1 MDLPN
6 HVAIIPDGNRRWA
19 KAHRLNPWQGHQA
32 GTERFW
38 DIAET
43 CIQKGINYLTF
54 WAASYDN
61 LNKRSKLEIRFL
73 FKILQHELAKPELL
87 AKLKKYRT
95 RVRIIGEW
103 QSVIKDTKLLA
114 TLEKLERET
123 QHFTDHHLTILF
135 AYDGQREMTSAL
147 ESMRKSSEKITTKQ
161 IRENLWT
168 SMLPDVDY
176 VIRTGGEPHWS
187 AGFMMWLIANSQFY
201 FTDTLWPAFTPA
213 KLSTALA
220 DYAQR
225 DRRFGT

>member
-1 MDLPN
+1 MDFPN
-6 HVAIIPDGNRRWA
+6 HIAIIPDGNRRWA
-19 KAHRLNPWQGHQA
+19 KAHRLNPWEGHQA
-32 GTERFW
+32 GVQQFW
-38 DIAET
+38 DIAEA
-43 CIQKGINYLTF
+43 CLNKDIKYLTF

-87 AKLKKYRT
+87 EKLKKYRT

-103 QSVIKDTKLLA
+103 QTIIKDKKLLA
-114 TLEKLERET
+114 TLEKLEQET
-123 QHFTDHHLTILF
+123 ERFTDHHLTILF

-147 ESMRKSSEKITTKQ
+147 EKLRKSSEKVSTKQ

-201 FTDTLWPAFTPA
+201 FTETLWPAFTPA

-225 DRRFGT
+225 DRRLGK